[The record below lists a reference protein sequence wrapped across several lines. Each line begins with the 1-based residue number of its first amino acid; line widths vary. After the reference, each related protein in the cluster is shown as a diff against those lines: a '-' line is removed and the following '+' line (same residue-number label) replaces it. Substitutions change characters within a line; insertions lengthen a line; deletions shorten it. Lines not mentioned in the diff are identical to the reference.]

1 MDELS
6 NDQLI
11 AVFGKGFEDLKL
23 QSVQQTR
30 ILQNVEKILD
40 KRISIEDNRYAITA
54 DAQARRD
61 KRSKEPQEVTFSKS
75 AQKSLKALDQ
85 SDKYSALLKEVKT
98 SQKKESGS
106 IFKFLSPILLLLG
119 GIAGL
124 AFGVQKIPAMKKM
137 FENFQKG
144 AVFTSLKNILNV
156 FNKKNLE
163 FKEFIRG
170 IPFVGRL
177 IDAYDGFS
185 LIAQGQIEKGIKR
198 LAFAIPGAEFIAT
211 FFGSSKQRLL
221 GNYDAKSDKSK
232 QFSLFGAKFSFEQVV
247 DGIFN
252 GITNFL
258 NPVIDFFGK
267 VSSLFV
273 QLYEVATKGSNINF
287 TDIIGILNQ
296 ISVYFPVL
304 SPVTKFLSMLT
315 EEAFVF
321 TANKKLFGQEG
332 PLDVNIGD
340 VFNAVFT
347 EISEKISMV
356 VSSVVDIFTAI
367 SDIFSKDKSRQRKG
381 LVVLYNYAPGLS
393 DGLKLVVS
401 ILNNISSIQ
410 NAKGWFN
417 KGIAVFNAVT
427 NPDTDELDVESALDD
442 AMGITVKNIDSFTQA
457 RKDLTKKVNE
467 YSKSIKFEKD
477 PNAAAASAGLNAAGA
492 GFAPGAAVGLM
503 SSAIPGSPG
512 FMNPI
517 TSTLVGG
524 VVTGIVSGVTAWL
537 SKGASESL
545 KDLISD
551 RSERVKQLEEGKETV
566 EKAKNDLRDLAV
578 KEVYKQSSLQEKLQ
592 PVNNDSKAIE
602 QLKTNQEQ
610 NKEQNKDLK
619 KTMDSIHASIEMQNR
634 YFEALLNK
642 QTETNKSLAS
652 IGSNTLKSNNVI
664 VNSNSNV
671 TNFSN
676 KAATNYE
683 FQMEDLGRSVYA

>member
-1 MDELS
+1 MDEVS

-23 QSVQQTR
+23 QSVQQTK

-40 KRISIEDNRYAITA
+40 KRVSIEDNRYAITA
-54 DAQARRD
+54 EAQAKRD
-61 KRSKEPQEVTFSKS
+61 KRQKEPQEVTFSKS

-85 SDKYSALLKEVKT
+85 SDKYSALLKEVKS

-198 LAFAIPGAEFIAT
+198 LAFAIPGAEFIAN

-221 GNYDAKSDKSK
+221 GDYDAKTDKSK
-232 QFSLFGAKFSFEQVV
+232 QFSLFGKKFSFEQVV

-315 EEAFVF
+315 EKAFVF
-321 TANKKLFGQEG
+321 AADKKLFGQEG
-332 PLDVNIGD
+332 PLEVNIGD

-347 EISEKISMV
+347 EVSEKISMV
-356 VSSVVDIFTAI
+356 VSTVVDIFTAI
-367 SDIFSKDKSRQRKG
+367 SDIFSEDKARATKG
-381 LVVLYNYAPGLS
+381 ALILGKYAPGLVEGIKALRGMLDDIS
-393 DGLKLVVS
+393 TFENAQGFFGKLGAIKT
-401 ILNNISSIQ
+401 ILTKSNGDQ
-410 NAKGWFN
+410 YGVHA
-417 KGIAVFNAVT
+417 
-427 NPDTDELDVESALDD
+427 ALDR
-442 AMGITVKNIDSFTQA
+442 AWGKRVEAIDSFTQA
-457 RKDLTKKVNE
+457 DKDLTNTIDE

-477 PNAAAASAGLNAAGA
+477 PKAAAAAAGLNGVGS
-492 GFAPGAAVGLM
+492 GFTQGAAVGLAL
-503 SSAIPGSPG
+503 STRSGPAGLATLIP
-512 FMNPI
+512 MTAANA
-517 TSTLVGG
+517 
-524 VVTGIVSGVTAWL
+524 VVSGIVGGVTAWL

-551 RSERVKQLEEGKETV
+551 RSERVKQLEEGKEVV

-578 KEVYKQSSLQEKLQ
+578 KEVYKQASLQEKLQ
-592 PVNNDSKAIE
+592 PVNDSKAIE
-602 QLKTNQEQ
+602 QLKTNQNQ
-610 NKEQNKDLK
+610 SMDKVDFKKMVDDIINGLNKH
-619 KTMDSIHASIEMQNR
+619 SILL
-634 YFEALLNK
+634 EALLK
-642 QTETNKSLAS
+642 TQTGNNTSLAT
-652 IGSNTLKSNNVI
+652 IASNTLKSSNVI
-664 VNSNSNV
+664 VNSNSNFN
-671 TNFSN
+671 NFSN
-676 KAATNYE
+676 KAASNYE
-683 FQMEDLGRSVYA
+683 FQMEDLSKSVYA

>member
-23 QSVQQTR
+23 QSVQQTK

-40 KRISIEDNRYAITA
+40 KRVSIEDNRYAITA
-54 DAQARRD
+54 EAQAKRD
-61 KRSKEPQEVTFSKS
+61 KRQKEPQEVTFSKS

-85 SDKYSALLKEVKT
+85 SDKYSALLKEVKY

-198 LAFAIPGAEFIAT
+198 LAFAIPGAEFIAN

-221 GNYDAKSDKSK
+221 GDYDAKSDKSK
-232 QFSLFGAKFSFEQVV
+232 QFSLFGKQFSFEQVV

-315 EEAFVF
+315 EKAFVF
-321 TANKKLFGQEG
+321 AADKKLFGQEG

-340 VFNAVFT
+340 VFNAIFT

-356 VSSVVDIFTAI
+356 VSTVVDIFTAI

-381 LVVLYNYAPGLS
+381 LLVLSNYAPGLS

-417 KGIAVFNAVT
+417 KGKALFDMVT
-427 NPDTDELDVESALDD
+427 NPDTDELGVEAALDD
-442 AMGITVKNIDSFTQA
+442 AMDITVKNINSFTQA

-467 YSKSIKFEKD
+467 YSESIKFEKD
-477 PNAAAASAGLNAAGA
+477 PNAAAAAAGLNGVGS
-492 GFAPGAAVGLM
+492 GFTQGAAVGLA
-503 SSAIPGSPG
+503 SSTRSGPAGLATLIP
-512 FMNPI
+512 MTVANAV
-517 TSTLVGG
+517 VGG
-524 VVTGIVSGVTAWL
+524 IVGGVTAWL

-551 RSERVKQLEEGKETV
+551 RSERVKQLEEGKEVV
-566 EKAKNDLRDLAV
+566 EKARNDLRDLAV
-578 KEVYKQSSLQEKLQ
+578 KEVYKQASLQEKLQ
-592 PVNNDSKAIE
+592 PVDDSKAIE
-602 QLKTNQEQ
+602 QLKTNQNQ
-610 NKEQNKDLK
+610 NMDKVDFKKMVDDIINGLNKH
-619 KTMDSIHASIEMQNR
+619 SILL
-634 YFEALLNK
+634 EALLK
-642 QTETNKSLAS
+642 TQTGNNTSLAT
-652 IGSNTLKSNNVI
+652 IASNTLKSSNVI
-664 VNSNSNV
+664 VNSNSNFN
-671 TNFSN
+671 NFSN
-676 KAATNYE
+676 KAASNYE
-683 FQMEDLGRSVYA
+683 FQMEDLSKSVYA

>member
-23 QSVQQTR
+23 QSVQQTK

-40 KRISIEDNRYAITA
+40 KRVSIEDNRYAITA
-54 DAQARRD
+54 EAQAKRD
-61 KRSKEPQEVTFSKS
+61 KRQKEPQEVTFSKS

-85 SDKYSALLKEVKT
+85 SDKYSALLKEVKY

-185 LIAQGQIEKGIKR
+185 LIAQGQIGKGIKR

-221 GNYDAKSDKSK
+221 GDYDAKSDKSK
-232 QFSLFGAKFSFEQVV
+232 QFSLFGRKFSFEQIV

-304 SPVTKFLSMLT
+304 SPVTEFLSMLT
-315 EEAFVF
+315 QKAFVF
-321 TANKKLFGQEG
+321 AADKKLFGQQG

-340 VFNAVFT
+340 VFNAIFT

-356 VSSVVDIFTAI
+356 VSTVVDIFTAI
-367 SDIFSKDKSRQRKG
+367 SDIFSKDESRATKG
-381 LVVLYNYAPGLS
+381 FAILDKYAPALS
-393 DGLKLVVS
+393 DGLRTVRVVLDKL
-401 ILNNISSIQ
+401 SSIKD
-410 NAKGWFN
+410 AKGFFG
-417 KGIAVFNAVT
+417 KTDAVFKALT
-427 NPDTDELDVESALDD
+427 ESDADKYRPEAALDK
-442 AMGITVKNIDSFTQA
+442 AVGKTVEAVDSFTQF
-457 RKDLTKKVNE
+457 RKDLTEKIE
-467 YSKSIKFEKD
+467 DYSKSIKFEKD

-492 GFAPGAAVGLM
+492 GFVPGAAVGLV

-517 TSTLVGG
+517 VSSLTGG
-524 VVTGIVSGVTAWL
+524 IVTGIVSGVTAWL
-537 SKGASESL
+537 SKGATESL
-545 KDLISD
+545 KDLVSD
-551 RSERVKQLEEGKETV
+551 RSERVKQLEEGKEVV

-578 KEVYKQSSLQEKLQ
+578 KEVYKQASLQEKLQ
-592 PVNNDSKAIE
+592 PANDSKAIE
-602 QLKTNQEQ
+602 QLKTNDKQ
-610 NKEQNKDLK
+610 KEFMDKVDFKKMIDDILK
-619 KTMDSIHASIEMQNR
+619 GLDKHAILL
-634 YFEALLNK
+634 EALLK
-642 QTETNKSLAS
+642 TQTGNNTSLAT
-652 IGSNTLKSNNVI
+652 IASNTLKSNNVL
-664 VNSNSNV
+664 VNSNSNFN
-671 TNFSN
+671 NFSN
-676 KAATNYE
+676 KAASNYE
-683 FQMEDLGRSVYA
+683 FQMEDLCRSVYA

>member
-40 KRISIEDNRYAITA
+40 KRVSIEDNRYAITA
-54 DAQARRD
+54 EAQAKRD
-61 KRSKEPQEVTFSKS
+61 KRQKEPQEVTFSKS

-98 SQKKESGS
+98 SQKKETGS

-198 LAFAIPGAEFIAT
+198 LAFAIPGAEFIAS

-221 GNYDAKSDKSK
+221 GDYDAKSDKSK
-232 QFSLFGAKFSFEQVV
+232 QFSLFGKQFSFEQVV

-273 QLYEVATKGSNINF
+273 QLYQVATKGSNINF
-287 TDIIGILNQ
+287 KDITGILDQ
-296 ISVYFPVL
+296 IAVYFPVL
-304 SPVTKFLSMLT
+304 TPVINFLSMLT
-315 EEAFVF
+315 EKAFKWQASKQTGETNINSVNLGDIF
-321 TANKKLFGQEG
+321 NSIFDKIAETINSVVSTVLDIVNAISLIFSGNKTAASKGFKILDDYAPGISNGLRFVVNTIDNLQEIDKAEGLDKLKAAFKAITSRNEYYNVSALDRKAGNDINDKDSFYQARENSILEEQRLKKEIENEKSPNKKVVLDAFEAGTAGAVVGGSVGLASSVIPGTPLFGQ
-332 PLDVNIGD
+332 PL
-340 VFNAVFT
+340 
-347 EISEKISMV
+347 
-356 VSSVVDIFTAI
+356 TA
-367 SDIFSKDKSRQRKG
+367 
-381 LVVLYNYAPGLS
+381 
-393 DGLKLVVS
+393 
-401 ILNNISSIQ
+401 
-410 NAKGWFN
+410 
-417 KGIAVFNAVT
+417 
-427 NPDTDELDVESALDD
+427 
-442 AMGITVKNIDSFTQA
+442 
-457 RKDLTKKVNE
+457 
-467 YSKSIKFEKD
+467 
-477 PNAAAASAGLNAAGA
+477 
-492 GFAPGAAVGLM
+492 
-503 SSAIPGSPG
+503 
-512 FMNPI
+512 
-517 TSTLVGG
+517 TLL
-524 VVTGIVSGVTAWL
+524 TGIVSGVITSAGSLILGW
-537 SKGASESL
+537 SRENL
-545 KDLISD
+545 KDMYGDDKD
-551 RSERVKQLEEGKETV
+551 RIERIKKLEQSQQLQQNTIKTLDTEGGKQIEI
-566 EKAKNDLRDLAV
+566 D
-578 KEVYKQSSLQEKLQ
+578 YEKLK
-592 PVNNDSKAIE
+592 PVSSNSSTMEKLKAS
-602 QLKTNQEQ
+602 QDQ
-610 NKEQNKDLK
+610 NMDKADFKKMVDDILNGLNK
-619 KTMDSIHASIEMQNR
+619 HAILL
-634 YFEALLNK
+634 EALLKTQAGNN
-642 QTETNKSLAS
+642 TSLAT
-652 IGSNTLKSNNVI
+652 IASNTLKSSNVI
-664 VNSNSNV
+664 VNSNSNFN
-671 TNFSN
+671 NFSN
-676 KAATNYE
+676 KAASNYE
-683 FQMEDLGRSVYA
+683 FQMEDLSKSVYA

>member
-23 QSVQQTR
+23 QSVQQTK

-40 KRISIEDNRYAITA
+40 KRVSVEDNRYAITA
-54 DAQARRD
+54 EAQAKRD
-61 KRSKEPQEVTFSKS
+61 KRQKEHQEVTFSKS

-85 SDKYSALLKEVKT
+85 SDKYSALLKEVKS

-144 AVFTSLKNILNV
+144 SVFTSLKGILNI

-221 GNYDAKSDKSK
+221 GDYDAKTDKSK
-232 QFSLFGAKFSFEQVV
+232 QFSLFGKKFSFEQVI

-273 QLYEVATKGSNINF
+273 QLYQVATKGSNINF

-315 EEAFVF
+315 EKAFVF
-321 TANKKLFGQEG
+321 AADKKLFGQEG

-340 VFNAVFT
+340 VFNAIFT

-356 VSSVVDIFTAI
+356 VSTVIDIFTAI
-367 SDIFSKDKSRQRKG
+367 SDIFSKDESRATKG
-381 LVVLYNYAPGLS
+381 FAILDKYAPALS
-393 DGLKLVVS
+393 DGLRTVRVVLDKL
-401 ILNNISSIQ
+401 SSIKD
-410 NAKGWFN
+410 AKGFFG
-417 KGIAVFNAVT
+417 KAGAVFKALT
-427 NPDTDELDVESALDD
+427 ESDADKYRPEAALDK
-442 AMGITVKNIDSFTQA
+442 AVGKTVEAVDSFTQF
-457 RKDLTKKVNE
+457 RKDLTEKIE
-467 YSKSIKFEKD
+467 DYSKSIKFEND
-477 PNAAAASAGLNAAGA
+477 PNAAAASAGLTAAGA
-492 GFAPGAAVGLM
+492 GFVPGAAVGLV

-517 TSTLVGG
+517 ASSLTGG

-537 SKGASESL
+537 SKGATESL

-551 RSERVKQLEEGKETV
+551 RSERVKQLEEGKEVV
-566 EKAKNDLRDLAV
+566 EKARNDLRDLAV
-578 KEVYKQSSLQEKLQ
+578 KEVYKQASLQEKLQ
-592 PVNNDSKAIE
+592 PVDDSKAIE
-602 QLKTNQEQ
+602 QLKTNQNQ
-610 NKEQNKDLK
+610 NMDKVDFKKMVDDILNGLNK
-619 KTMDSIHASIEMQNR
+619 HAILL
-634 YFEALLNK
+634 EALLKTQAGNN
-642 QTETNKSLAS
+642 TSLAT
-652 IGSNTLKSNNVI
+652 IASNTLKSSNVI
-664 VNSNSNV
+664 VNSNSNFN
-671 TNFSN
+671 NFSN
-676 KAATNYE
+676 KAASNYE
-683 FQMEDLGRSVYA
+683 FQMEDLSKSVYA

>member
-23 QSVQQTR
+23 QSVQQTK

-40 KRISIEDNRYAITA
+40 KRVSIEDNRYAITA
-54 DAQARRD
+54 EAQAKRD
-61 KRSKEPQEVTFSKS
+61 KRQKEPREVTFSKS

-85 SDKYSALLKEVKT
+85 SDKYSALLKEVKS

-144 AVFTSLKNILNV
+144 SVFTSLKGVLNI

-185 LIAQGQIEKGIKR
+185 LIAQGQIGKGIKR

-221 GNYDAKSDKSK
+221 GDYDAKSDKSK
-232 QFSLFGAKFSFEQVV
+232 QFSLFGRKFSFEQIV

-287 TDIIGILNQ
+287 KDITGILDQ

-304 SPVTKFLSMLT
+304 TPVTKFLSMLT
-315 EEAFVF
+315 EKAFKWQAGKQ
-321 TANKKLFGQEG
+321 TGETNINS
-332 PLDVNIGD
+332 VNLGD
-340 VFNAVFT
+340 IFNSIFDNIAET
-347 EISEKISMV
+347 INSV
-356 VSSVVDIFTAI
+356 VSTVLDIVNAI
-367 SDIFSKDKSRQRKG
+367 SLIFSGNKTAQYKG
-381 LVVLYNYAPGLS
+381 FRILDHYAPGIS
-393 DGLKLVVS
+393 NGLKFV
-401 ILNNISSIQ
+401 INTMNNLQEIDQAEGFDKLKKIGKALTSR
-410 NAKGWFN
+410 NEFYN
-417 KGIAVFNAVT
+417 V
-427 NPDTDELDVESALDD
+427 SALDRKAGKD
-442 AMGITVKNIDSFTQA
+442 INDQDSFYQA
-457 RKDLTKKVNE
+457 RENSLLEIERLKKEKEDEKNPNKKVVADALKNG
-467 YSKSIKFEKD
+467 
-477 PNAAAASAGLNAAGA
+477 AAAAV
-492 GFAPGAAVGLM
+492 VGGSIGVA
-503 SSAIPGSPG
+503 SSAIPGTPFSNEPLKAAL
-512 FMNPI
+512 I
-517 TSTLVGG
+517 TSL
-524 VVTGIVSGVTAWL
+524 VTGVLTVAG
-537 SKGASESL
+537 SL
-545 KDLISD
+545 IIGWARENAKDMYGDDKD
-551 RSERVKQLEEGKETV
+551 RNERIRNIDKSIKLQQNTIKTLDTEGGKQI
-566 EKAKNDLRDLAV
+566 DID
-578 KEVYKQSSLQEKLQ
+578 YEKLK
-592 PVNNDSKAIE
+592 PVSSDTKAIE
-602 QLKTNQEQ
+602 QLKINQEQ
-610 NKEQNKDLK
+610 NKERDNIK
-619 KTMDSIHASIEMQNR
+619 KMIDSISTGLNKHASLL
-634 YFEALLNK
+634 EALLNK
-642 QTETNKSLAS
+642 QTENNNTLANIS
-652 IGSNTLKSNNVI
+652 NNTLKSNNVI
-664 VNSNSNV
+664 VKNSSNIN
-671 TNFSN
+671 NFSS
-676 KAATNYE
+676 KASSTYD
-683 FQMEDLGRSVYA
+683 FQMTDLGKSVYA

>member
-23 QSVQQTR
+23 QSVQQTK

-98 SQKKESGS
+98 SQKKETGS

-232 QFSLFGAKFSFEQVV
+232 QFSLFGKTFSFEQVV

-267 VSSLFV
+267 VSNLFV
-273 QLYEVATKGSNINF
+273 QLYEVATKGSNINL

-304 SPVTKFLSMLT
+304 TPVTKFLSMLT
-315 EEAFVF
+315 EKAFVF
-321 TANKKLFGQEG
+321 AADKNFVTKG
-332 PLDVNIGD
+332 PLEANIGD

-347 EISEKISMV
+347 EISEKINSV
-356 VSSVVDIFTAI
+356 VSSVVDIANAI
-367 SDIFSKDKSRQRKG
+367 SLIFSGNEAAASKG
-381 LVVLYNYAPGLS
+381 FKILDDYAPGIS
-393 DGLKLVVS
+393 NGLRFVVETIDNLQEIDKAEGFDKLKAAFKAITSRNKYYPVSSLDRKAGNDINDEDSYYQARENS
-401 ILNNISSIQ
+401 ILEE
-410 NAKGWFN
+410 KRLN
-417 KGIAVFNAVT
+417 KEIENEK
-427 NPDTDELDVESALDD
+427 NP
-442 AMGITVKNIDSFTQA
+442 N
-457 RKDLTKKVNE
+457 KKVLTD
-467 YSKSIKFEKD
+467 SLK
-477 PNAAAASAGLNAAGA
+477 AGAAGSVL
-492 GFAPGAAVGLM
+492 GGSVGLA
-503 SSAIPGSPG
+503 SSVIPGTPFFSQPL
-512 FMNPI
+512 
-517 TSTLVGG
+517 TATLL
-524 VVTGIVSGVTAWL
+524 TGIVSGVITSAGSIILGWTR
-537 SKGASESL
+537 ENI
-545 KDLISD
+545 KDMYGDDKD
-551 RSERVKQLEEGKETV
+551 RIERIKKLEKSKQLNEDTIKALDTEG
-566 EKAKNDLRDLAV
+566 EKQIDTDYEKYEKFKPVGSD
-578 KEVYKQSSLQEKLQ
+578 SS
-592 PVNNDSKAIE
+592 AIQ
-602 QLKTNQEQ
+602 QLKTDQNQNMDKVDFKKMVDDIVSGL
-610 NKEQNKDLK
+610 NK
-619 KTMDSIHASIEMQNR
+619 HAILL
-634 YFEALLNK
+634 EALLK
-642 QTETNKSLAS
+642 TQTGNNTALAT
-652 IGSNTLKSNNVI
+652 IASNTLKSNNVI
-664 VNSNSNV
+664 VNSNSNFN
-671 TNFSN
+671 NFSN
-676 KAATNYE
+676 KAASNYE
-683 FQMEDLGRSVYA
+683 FQMEDLSRSVYA

>member
-23 QSVQQTR
+23 QSVQQTKT
-30 ILQNVEKILD
+30 LQNVEKILD
-40 KRISIEDNRYAITA
+40 KRISIEDSRYAITA

-85 SDKYSALLKEVKT
+85 SDKYSALLKEVKI
-98 SQKKESGS
+98 SQKKETGS

-198 LAFAIPGAEFIAT
+198 LAFAIPGAEFIAS

-232 QFSLFGAKFSFEQVV
+232 QFNLFGKQFSFEQVV

-273 QLYEVATKGSNINF
+273 QLYQVATKGSNINF
-287 TDIIGILNQ
+287 TDVIGILNQ

-304 SPVTKFLSMLT
+304 TPVTKFLSMLT
-315 EEAFVF
+315 EKAFVF
-321 TANKKLFGQEG
+321 AANKKLFGQEG

-340 VFNAVFT
+340 VFNSIFT
-347 EISEKISMV
+347 EVSEKISMV
-356 VSSVVDIFTAI
+356 VSTVVDIFTAI
-367 SDIFSKDKSRQRKG
+367 SDIFSKDESRATKG
-381 LVVLYNYAPGLS
+381 FVILDKYAPALS
-393 DGLKLVVS
+393 DGLRTVRV
-401 ILNNISSIQ
+401 ILDKMSSIKD
-410 NAKGWFN
+410 AKGFFG
-417 KGIAVFNAVT
+417 KAGAVFKALT
-427 NPDTDELDVESALDD
+427 ESDADKYRPEAALDK
-442 AMGITVKNIDSFTQA
+442 AAGKTIEAVDSFTQF
-457 RKDLTKKVNE
+457 RKNLTEKIDE

-477 PNAAAASAGLNAAGA
+477 PNAAAADAGLNAAGA
-492 GFAPGAAVGLM
+492 GFAPGAAVGLVL
-503 SSAIPGSPG
+503 SAIPGSPG

-517 TSTLVGG
+517 ASTLVSG

-592 PVNNDSKAIE
+592 PVNNESKAIE

-610 NKEQNKDLK
+610 NKEQSKDLK
-619 KTMDSIHASIEMQNR
+619 KTMDKIHASIETQNK

-642 QTETNKSLAS
+642 QTENNKALAS
-652 IGSNTLKSNNVI
+652 ISNNTLKSNNVI

-676 KAATNYE
+676 KAASNYE
-683 FQMEDLGRSVYA
+683 FQMEDLSRSVYA